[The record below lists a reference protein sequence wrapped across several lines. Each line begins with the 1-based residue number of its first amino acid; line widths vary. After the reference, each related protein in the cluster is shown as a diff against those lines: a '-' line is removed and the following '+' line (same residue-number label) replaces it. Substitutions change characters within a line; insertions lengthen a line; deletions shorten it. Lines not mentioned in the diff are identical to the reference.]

1 MNVSGVLLCIKE
13 GLQFLQGLVLNLA
26 DALARET
33 ELLPHGLQ
41 RPGPPV
47 PQAWKEFVHY
57 EYEQNRQGEWIS
69 GYPDRDN
76 HLIDATRYALE
87 RVSGKYR
94 SQA

>member
-1 MNVSGVLLCIKE
+1 MIFPIICLYDTTGSVTEQSQNQSHPG
-13 GLQFLQGLVLNLA
+13 
-26 DALARET
+26 AR
-33 ELLPHGLQ
+33 
-41 RPGPPV
+41 RPE
-47 PQAWKEFVHY
+47 AEKFVHY

>member
-1 MNVSGVLLCIKE
+1 MLPSL
-13 GLQFLQGLVLNLA
+13 FLKP
-26 DALARET
+26 ARSSAPESA
-33 ELLPHGLQ
+33 
-41 RPGPPV
+41 

>member
-1 MNVSGVLLCIKE
+1 LYDTTGSVTEQSQNQSHP
-13 GLQFLQGLVLNLA
+13 
-26 DALARET
+26 DAR
-33 ELLPHGLQ
+33 
-41 RPGPPV
+41 RPE
-47 PQAWKEFVHY
+47 AEEFVHY

>member
-1 MNVSGVLLCIKE
+1 MKW
-13 GLQFLQGLVLNLA
+13 LQNRTIVI
-26 DALARET
+26 DRKRT
-33 ELLPHGLQ
+33 
-41 RPGPPV
+41 